1 MTAPLPRELASA
13 LPAGTRI
20 VHVVRQFHPNRGGL
34 EDVVANLC
42 RAQRELG
49 LSPSVVTL
57 DRLFGRPDQRL
68 PACEVLDGVPVTRI
82 PFRGSTRY
90 PLAPS
95 VFRHLGDA
103 ALVHVHAIDFFFD
116 ALAFGW
122 PLHRKP
128 LVATTHGGFFHTGD
142 FSALK
147 KLWFNG
153 PTRLSALAYR
163 GIAGCSANDAR
174 LFSQIAPGRVTVVEN
189 GVDLDKFA
197 GASSPEPRRRLVSIG
212 RFSKNKRPDRLI
224 ATMAALIRHEPD
236 WHLDLIGV
244 TSDWTEEA
252 LRSAIAAAGM
262 EQAVTLH
269 LGLGDAAVRA
279 LMGQASLFVSA
290 SEFEGFGLALI
301 EAMSAGLVPIVQP
314 NAAFAALADKF
325 PTVHTVDFADPEQA
339 ATAIREAHA
348 ALVHDP
354 AGTRPQ
360 LSDLAPYSWDEVAR
374 RYLDLYA
381 AALAPASRATK
392 HALLPENTR

>member
-1 MTAPLPRELASA
+1 MTAPFSHDLAPA

-20 VHVVRQFHPNRGGL
+20 THVVRQFHPNRGGL

-42 RAQRELG
+42 RVQRELG

-57 DRLFGRPDQRL
+57 DRLFVRLDQVL
-68 PACEVLDGVPVTRI
+68 PTQEVLDGIPVTRI

-103 ALVHVHAIDFFFD
+103 DLVHVHAIDFFFD

-147 KLWFNG
+147 TLWFNG

-174 LFSQIAPGRVTVVEN
+174 LFGQIAPGRVTVIEN

-197 GASSPEPRRRLVSIG
+197 GASSPEPRKRLVSIG

-224 ATMAALIRHEPD
+224 ATMAALARREPG

-244 TSDWTEEA
+244 TSDWSEEA
-252 LRSAIAAAGM
+252 LRAAIAAAGV

-279 LMGQASLFVSA
+279 LMSQASLFVSA

-325 PTVHTVDFADPEQA
+325 PTVHTVDFADPERA
-339 ATAIREAHA
+339 ATAVREAHSALLRAPA
-348 ALVHDP
+348 A
-354 AGTRPQ
+354 TRPR
-360 LSDLAPYSWDEVAR
+360 LSDLASYSWNEVAR

-381 AALAPASRATK
+381 AALYPASR
-392 HALLPENTR
+392 RR